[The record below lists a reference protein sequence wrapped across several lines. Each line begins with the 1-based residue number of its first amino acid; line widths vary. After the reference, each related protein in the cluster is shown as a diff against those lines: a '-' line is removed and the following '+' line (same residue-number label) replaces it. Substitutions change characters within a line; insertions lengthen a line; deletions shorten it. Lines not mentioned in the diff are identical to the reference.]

1 MIDPVALLQAYHNA
15 LNAFDM
21 RSVEKMFSEDIIY
34 ISPSMKSDIK
44 GRSALML
51 AFRKYFAEFSDQVSR
66 DTKIEILDSRT
77 VKSMWQLDAT
87 SGITGLK
94 SKRQGDEVIT
104 FDNNGLIAKVEVKDQ
119 V

>member
-1 MIDPVALLQAYHNA
+1 MIDPVALMHAYHDA

-21 RSVEKMFSEDIIY
+21 RAVEGMFAEDIVY

-44 GRSALML
+44 GRAALLLM
-51 AFRKYFAEFSDQVSR
+51 FRKYFAEFSDQVSR
-66 DTKIEILDSRT
+66 DTKIEVLDSNT
-77 VKSMWQLDAT
+77 VKSTWHLDAT

-94 SKRQGDEVIT
+94 NRRRGEETIH
-104 FDNNGLIAKVEVKDQ
+104 FNNKGQIARVEVKDQ

>member
-1 MIDPVALLQAYHNA
+1 MIDPVSLLQAYHDA

-21 RSVEKMFSEDIIY
+21 RKVESMFAEDIIY

-44 GRSALML
+44 GRAALML
-51 AFRKYFAEFSDQVSR
+51 TFRKYFAEFSDQVSH
-66 DTKIEILDSRT
+66 DTEIEVLGANKVRST
-77 VKSMWQLDAT
+77 WHLDAT

-94 SKRQGDEVIT
+94 NRRDGEEVVT

>member
-1 MIDPVALLQAYHNA
+1 MIDPVSLLHAYHNA

-21 RSVEKMFSEDIIY
+21 RTVEDMFAENIEY

-44 GRSALML
+44 GRASLML
-51 AFRKYFAEFSDQVSR
+51 MFRKYFAEFSDQVSR
-66 DTKIEILDSRT
+66 DTKIEVLDSNT
-77 VKSMWQLDAT
+77 VKSTWHLDAT

-94 SKRQGDEVIT
+94 NTRRGEEVIS
-104 FDNNGLIAKVEVKDQ
+104 FDDKGLITRVEVKDQ